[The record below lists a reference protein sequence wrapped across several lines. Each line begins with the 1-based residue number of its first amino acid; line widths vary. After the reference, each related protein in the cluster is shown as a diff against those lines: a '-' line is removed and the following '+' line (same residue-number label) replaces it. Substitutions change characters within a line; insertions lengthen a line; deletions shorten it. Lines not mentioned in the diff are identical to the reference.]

1 MDFSDKRRQQFLGER
16 QYLNALESFEEV
28 VYGAD
33 GLVDNLRKDDDP
45 PGWHKNLAH
54 GIASERFDLL
64 LMHYTGGDPIEPM
77 RAELEQV
84 VHAYEQ
90 YAPYLWKYL
99 DDRNEPVFKF
109 YSLDEYCQLMQLIG
123 LCFLLHRRDLL
134 PRLVFLQDGVSAI
147 GQVGQG
153 NGGTDWLYE
162 EFMSAGLGADTRY
175 EADTLSFGNPYS
187 ALADAMSS
195 SDNVAALSDLHQYL
209 KNWYKALAGCGWHD
223 AHKPD
228 PKNGS
233 QAGYYGYWSF
243 EAGAAVILLGI
254 EDDTSLHKYLYYPK
268 DLVAWCR
275 ANAALGAPADERSP
289 RLRCLAGQPC
299 PRTGYWFTPSAAGS
313 RQHFDAGHAMPDLAS
328 SDGASGWA
336 TVWQWDEQQ

>member
-1 MDFSDKRRQQFLGER
+1 MEFKDRRRQQFLGEA
-16 QYLNALESFEEV
+16 QYRYAVESFERV
-28 VYGAD
+28 VHGPE
-33 GLVDNLRKDDDP
+33 GLVRNLTLP
-45 PGWHKNLAH
+45 ESEPGWHMDLKR
-54 GIASERFDLL
+54 GIAWERFNLL

-90 YAPYLWKYL
+90 CAPYLWKYL

-134 PRLVFLQDGVSAI
+134 PRLAALQDGLDA
-147 GQVGQG
+147 VGRVG
-153 NGGTDWLYE
+153 EGTGGTDTLFE
-162 EFMSAGLGADTRY
+162 EFMAFGMGADVRY
-175 EADTLSFGNPYS
+175 ESDSIMAARPYEALFHALTETSMAASLRELDTFLRR
-187 ALADAMSS
+187 
-195 SDNVAALSDLHQYL
+195 
-209 KNWYKALAGCGWHD
+209 WYKDLAGCGWHD

-275 ANAALGAPADERSP
+275 ANAALGAPADEHSP

-299 PRTGYWFTPSAAGS
+299 PRTGYWFTPAAAGS
-313 RQHFDAGHAMPDLAS
+313 RQHFDAGQTMPDLAS

>member
-1 MDFSDKRRQQFLGER
+1 MEFKDRRRQQFLGEA
-16 QYLNALESFEEV
+16 QYRYAVESFERV
-28 VYGAD
+28 VHGPE
-33 GLVDNLRKDDDP
+33 GLVRNLTLP
-45 PGWHKNLAH
+45 ESEPGWHMDLKR
-54 GIASERFDLL
+54 GIAWERFNLL

-134 PRLVFLQDGVSAI
+134 PRLAALFDGES
-147 GQVGQG
+147 GEL
-153 NGGTDWLYE
+153 GGADWLVE
-162 EFMSAGLGADTRY
+162 ELLSYAPMERY
-175 EADTLSFGNPYS
+175 ETDELCASKPYRALAEALASEDNTS
-187 ALADAMSS
+187 ALR
-195 SDNVAALSDLHQYL
+195 DLARFLAH
-209 KNWYKALAGCGWHD
+209 WYKDLAGCGWHD

-254 EDDTSLHKYLYYPK
+254 DDDTSLHKYLYYPK

-275 ANAALGAPADERSP
+275 ANAALGAPADERGP

-299 PRTGYWFTPSAAGS
+299 PRTGYWFTPAAAGS
-313 RQHFDAGHAMPDLAS
+313 RQHFDAGQTMPDLGGT
-328 SDGASGWA
+328 DGATGWA

>member
-1 MDFSDKRRQQFLGER
+1 MEFKDRRRQQFLGEA
-16 QYLNALESFEEV
+16 QYRYAVESFERV
-28 VYGAD
+28 VHGPE
-33 GLVDNLRKDDDP
+33 GLVRNLTLP
-45 PGWHKNLAH
+45 ESEPGWHMDLKR
-54 GIASERFDLL
+54 GIAWERFNLL

-90 YAPYLWKYL
+90 CAPYLWKYL

-134 PRLVFLQDGVSAI
+134 PRLAALQDGLDA
-147 GQVGQG
+147 VGRVG
-153 NGGTDWLYE
+153 EGTGGTDTLFE
-162 EFMSAGLGADTRY
+162 EFMAFGMGADVRY
-175 EADTLSFGNPYS
+175 ESDSIMAARPYEALFHALTETSMAASLRELDTFLRR
-187 ALADAMSS
+187 
-195 SDNVAALSDLHQYL
+195 
-209 KNWYKALAGCGWHD
+209 WYKDLAGCGWHD

-313 RQHFDAGHAMPDLAS
+313 RQHFDAGQTMPDLAS
-328 SDGASGWA
+328 SDGTSGWA